1 MPSLVAKSSVHCPA
15 PRVMAPTVAE
25 VGDWCSHRRSLDGSK
40 EAGPMAKLYEDR
52 WTTYGGDEVLGDG
65 AGQIS
70 GGPVV

>member
-1 MPSLVAKSSVHCPA
+1 
-15 PRVMAPTVAE
+15 MAPTVAE